1 MLTDCDFCFKVA
13 VVGDS
18 GTGKKDLISKF
29 TRNECYSSEAPEI
42 ARTAY
47 RFERTTV
54 EINEKKIK
62 AEIWNTGQCL
72 SLLLLH

>member
-1 MLTDCDFCFKVA
+1 MLTDYDFCFKVA
-13 VVGDS
+13 VIGDS

-29 TRNECYSSEAPEI
+29 TRNECYSSEGRAL
-42 ARTAY
+42 AAY

-54 EINEKKIK
+54 EINGKKIQ
-62 AEIWNTGQCL
+62 AEIWNTGQVL